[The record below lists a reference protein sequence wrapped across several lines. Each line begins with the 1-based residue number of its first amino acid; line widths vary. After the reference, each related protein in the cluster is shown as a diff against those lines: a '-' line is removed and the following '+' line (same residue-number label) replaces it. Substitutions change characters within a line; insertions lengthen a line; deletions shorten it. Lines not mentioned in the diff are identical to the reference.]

1 MNSFWYSRNVN
12 VSCRVPRKRKLH
24 RIATQTA
31 KKIARKAQRHFA
43 YFHVT
48 LHFFLLHPVAMS
60 TATIFR
66 FFWFILYITLDGF
79 TKCYTRILQAPNYST
94 RRPLSK
100 FATKC
105 KSFLHQTFEFK
116 ACNFVCYIFFSFCRY
131 AIYTLLNNN
140 WFLINLP
147 VTSSRCNEKAYI
159 IILFANFASCARDS
173 FYYSIPNV
181 YK

>member
-1 MNSFWYSRNVN
+1 MSTSVAEFLEKESYIELR
-12 VSCRVPRKRKLH
+12 H
-24 RIATQTA
+24 RLQ

-66 FFWFILYITLDGF
+66 FFWFILYTTLDGF

-116 ACNFVCYIFFSFCRY
+116 ACNFVCYIFFRS
-131 AIYTLLNNN
+131 AVTL
-140 WFLINLP
+140 F
-147 VTSSRCNEKAYI
+147 
-159 IILFANFASCARDS
+159 ILC
-173 FYYSIPNV
+173 
-181 YK
+181 